1 MCAKRQT
8 NKSPLIGVVQKLQ
21 TFVDVQ
27 KSTLEDTLWLAYN
40 SVLEYK
46 MIAKLSVLVQN
57 CARNLAASSS
67 T

>member
-1 MCAKRQT
+1 MSKTTDQQIT
-8 NKSPLIGVVQKLQ
+8 LVSVVQKLQ

-27 KSTLEDTLWLAYN
+27 ISTLEDTLWLAYN

>member
-1 MCAKRQT
+1 MCKTTDQQIT
-8 NKSPLIGVVQKLQ
+8 LVSVLQKLQ

-27 KSTLEDTLWLAYN
+27 ISTLEDTLWLAYN